1 MKNTAKYP
9 KRKRGRPRTFDH
21 GEIRSLLESKTMTDV
36 EVANKVRCSPHHIWR
51 LKTEMGLIPDRWAVE
66 A

>member
-1 MKNTAKYP
+1 MSKLKDH
-9 KRKRGRPRTFDH
+9 KRGRPRTLDH
-21 GEIRSLLESKTMTDV
+21 DEIKSLLESKTMTDV

-51 LKTEMGLIPDRWAVE
+51 LKREMGLIHDRWAVE